1 MRLTWLGSILPARAT
16 ACSTVLKRLAEH
28 GLRLFFANRA
38 AGCSIRVCWHR
49 MAIRLAVTQIDPDPP
64 VWRDCVSYREDFY
77 SSNSRGHLSAAR
89 SGVRQM
95 VFATGQSSAPPWDVV
110 AVASSE
116 GKYTIESV
124 GLAELHLAHRGRL
137 HRYFARNGAKQDAD
151 DLVQDSF
158 LRFAAVQA
166 KSPDK
171 VVERPEAYLTT
182 IAVNLLRERA
192 RVAARRSTASHI
204 PADKVVL
211 IGSDTIAALEARD
224 ELERV
229 QASLARLSPKA
240 RSVFIAHRRDGLSYK
255 EIARREGLSEK
266 GVQKRM
272 SKAIANVSRAKA
284 AF

>member
-1 MRLTWLGSILPARAT
+1 
-16 ACSTVLKRLAEH
+16 
-28 GLRLFFANRA
+28 
-38 AGCSIRVCWHR
+38 
-49 MAIRLAVTQIDPDPP
+49 
-64 VWRDCVSYREDFY
+64 
-77 SSNSRGHLSAAR
+77 
-89 SGVRQM
+89 M

-124 GLAELHLAHRGRL
+124 GLAELHRAHRGRL